1 MFDGELGWKGRQES
15 AGVAT
20 IHTLVWQECVGG
32 KCFPNDDV
40 AYELLSLAGKCG
52 KRSQVLP
59 PSYL

>member
-1 MFDGELGWKGRQES
+1 MGSWAGKAGRNQRE
-15 AGVAT
+15 
-20 IHTLVWQECVGG
+20 WQECVGG

-59 PSYL
+59 PS